1 MSLLIRAITR
11 LCYYPSLGYSEIL
24 FALGRWRKWDWV
36 DEHVL
41 VGAVPYRR
49 DLDRLHA
56 LGIRAIVNMCE
67 EFRGHT
73 ADLKRLGL
81 SQLWLPTL
89 DFHCP
94 DRGDLVR
101 GVVFIRQQI
110 AAGRKVYVHCKVGRS
125 RSVTMAMVYL
135 MANHSLSAGEAW
147 QRLHSV
153 RPQITRLLDRQPG
166 LAGIETELRRL
177 PA

>member
-1 MSLLIRAITR
+1 MRLLNRLITR
-11 LCYYPSLGYSEIL
+11 TFYYPSLGYSEIL

-41 VGAVPYRR
+41 LGAVPYRR
-49 DLDRLHA
+49 DLVRLHA

-67 EFRGHT
+67 EFRGHPT
-73 ADLKRLGL
+73 ELKRLGME
-81 SQLWLPTL
+81 QLRLPTL

-94 DRGDLVR
+94 DRADLLR

-125 RSVTMAMVYL
+125 RSVTLAMCYL
-135 MANHSLSAGEAW
+135 MATYHLTAGEAW
-147 QRLHSV
+147 ARLHSV
-153 RPQITRLLDRQPG
+153 RPQITRHLDRQPG
-166 LAGIETELRRL
+166 LAGIESELRLL
-177 PA
+177 PR

>member
-1 MSLLIRAITR
+1 MRLLNRLITR

-41 VGAVPYRR
+41 LGAVPYRR

-56 LGIRAIVNMCE
+56 LGIRAIVNLCE
-67 EFRGHT
+67 EFRGHE
-73 ADLKRLGL
+73 ADLQRLGIE
-81 SQLWLPTL
+81 QLRLPTL

-94 DRGDLVR
+94 ARGDLLR

-125 RSVTMAMVYL
+125 RSVTMAMCYL
-135 MANHSLSAGEAW
+135 MATHDLTADAAW
-147 QRLHSV
+147 TRLHAV
-153 RPQITRLLDRQPG
+153 RPQITRHLDRQPG
-166 LAGIETELRRL
+166 LAGIESELRRL
-177 PA
+177 QV